1 MGIERKRRSV
11 AFAKKSEHRAKIRAS
26 RTVPYANLACEG
38 FLLCG
43 LLCALTGTV
52 KQPTVIHAAD
62 AVAFHPAGGE
72 LRAAMRAAKSD
83 DMRGSGLATVERKT
97 LAHDL
102 DRFSL
107 AGAEFLGAM
116 DGMPEPAHKVP
127 GKTPWPGGDEI
138 FVAKLFMTPVTFTF
152 GCCHKIFSQIEND

>member
-1 MGIERKRRSV
+1 
-11 AFAKKSEHRAKIRAS
+11 
-26 RTVPYANLACEG
+26 
-38 FLLCG
+38 
-43 LLCALTGTV
+43 
-52 KQPTVIHAAD
+52 
-62 AVAFHPAGGE
+62 
-72 LRAAMRAAKSD
+72 MRAAKSD
-83 DMRGSGLATVERKT
+83 DMRGSGLATVERKA

-107 AGAEFLGAM
+107 ARTELLGAI

-138 FVAKLFMTPVTFTF
+138 FVAKLFTTPVTFTF

>member
-11 AFAKKSEHRAKIRAS
+11 AFAKISEDQAKILPS

-38 FLLCG
+38 FLLGG

-62 AVAFHPAGGE
+62 AVAFDPAGGE

-107 AGAEFLGAM
+107 AGAELLGAI
-116 DGMPEPAHKVP
+116 DGMPEPAHERP
-127 GKTPWPGGDEI
+127 GKTPWPGEDEI
-138 FVAKLFMTPVTFTF
+138 LGAKFFT
-152 GCCHKIFSQIEND
+152 